1 MIYRLVLV
9 LTAFILSPAGAFAA
23 SIDEEIDK
31 YFAPFSDV
39 FSKIVFY
46 SVNIAGNKIPV
57 VILFLL
63 ISSIIVTFYLRWI
76 GIWGF
81 KHSLKQIFGRKKT
94 EFNESHNSRDGEVSS
109 FGALATAL
117 SGTVGLGNIAGVAI
131 AISIGGPGAMFWM
144 GIGAIFGMALKFC
157 EVTLALK
164 YRRFNADGSVSGGP
178 MFYIAHGLTRKGL
191 RWLGQ
196 PLALLFAL
204 MCVPGALGGGCMLQ
218 INQATQQMINITGG
232 ENSIFFAHSW
242 LFGVII
248 AVLVGLVIVGG
259 IKSIANVT
267 SKIVP
272 VMCGL
277 YIAVS
282 LIIILANI
290 VDIPHTIALIFKEAF
305 FPHAVAGG
313 MAGSLIIGMRRS
325 IQSNEAGSGSAPI
338 AYAAVKTKEPVSQG
352 FVSLMEPFF
361 DTIVVC
367 SMTAFVIILTGE
379 YLNYREGISGVELTS
394 SAFASVISFFP
405 YILAFIIILFAIS
418 TIISW
423 SYYGQKAWGYMFG
436 EGFKRTKIYQVM
448 FCLFIVVGSA
458 MNLKSVV
465 DFTDATMLAMALPNL
480 IAIFVLIKEI
490 KSDLIEYCKKHNLV
504 FAMNKVWFK
513 DEN

>member
-1 MIYRLVLV
+1 MLLRLTLFM
-9 LTAFILSPAGAFAA
+9 LTLLSPLAANAA
-23 SIDEEIDK
+23 SLDEKIDT
-31 YFAPFSDV
+31 YFAPFANLI
-39 FSKIVFY
+39 SKIVFFP
-46 SVNIAGNKIPV
+46 VKIAGVDTPV

-63 ISSIIVTFYLRWI
+63 ISSIIVTFCLRWI

-81 KHSLKQIFGRKKT
+81 KHSLKQIFGPKP
-94 EFNESHNSRDGEVSS
+94 EFNEAHDSKDGEVSS

-144 GIGAIFGMALKFC
+144 GVGAIFGMALKFC

-196 PLALLFAL
+196 PLALLFAIL
-204 MCVPGALGGGCMLQ
+204 CFLGCFGGGCLLQ

-232 ENSIFFAHSW
+232 ENSFFFAHNW
-242 LFGVII
+242 VFGVII
-248 AVLVGLVIVGG
+248 AVVVGLVIVGG

-272 VMCGL
+272 IMCGL

-282 LIIILANI
+282 FIIICANI
-290 VDIPHTIALIFKEAF
+290 VHVPHAIAIIFKEAF
-305 FPHAVAGG
+305 IPKAVAGG
-313 MAGSLIIGMRRS
+313 MLGSLIIGMRRS

-367 SMTAFVIILTGE
+367 AMTAFVIILTGE
-379 YLNYREGISGVELTS
+379 YLNYTEGITGVELTS
-394 SAFASVISFFP
+394 AAFASVISFFP
-405 YILAFIIILFAIS
+405 YILAFVIILFAIS

-423 SYYGQKAWGYMFG
+423 SYYGQKAWGYMVG
-436 EGFKRTKIYQVM
+436 EGFKRTKAFQIL
-448 FCLFIVVGSA
+448 FCCVIVIGSA
-458 MNLKSVV
+458 MNIQSVV
-465 DFTDATMLAMALPNL
+465 DFTDATMLAMAVPNL
-480 IAIFVLIKEI
+480 IAIFILLRQIKE
-490 KSDLIEYCKKHNLV
+490 DLIEYSKKHDLICLL
-504 FAMNKVWFK
+504 NKSWFK
-513 DEN
+513 DNE